1 MNYTSLVIEVGRL
14 AGQLR
19 DNKQQLL
26 TIKQQTIMNI
36 FAGLQVYA
44 GKWAVVED
52 KTRSFNDEEKAL
64 IERAEVVASEYGN
77 SVCFFMKG
85 GGQTYIPLSNQ
96 SSLTVGD
103 SVDISKAKLLT
114 LHRDGSADIT
124 RIDI

>member
-26 TIKQQTIMNI
+26 TIKQHTIMNI

-44 GKWAVVED
+44 GKWNVVAERGFD
-52 KTRSFNDEEKAL
+52 AEEKAM
-64 IERAEVVASEYGN
+64 IARAEVVPSEYGN
-77 SVCFFMKG
+77 SVCFFMVS

-96 SSLTVGD
+96 SSLTPGD
-103 SVDISKAKLLT
+103 VVDINKAKLLT
-114 LHRDGSADIT
+114 LHRDGSNDIT